1 VKWRVLG
8 IIAMAVLYANTSS
21 AAGNGDRY
29 VGAPFATR
37 APVIAQHGMAATM
50 QPLASQIALDVL
62 KKGGTAVDAA
72 IAANAALGLMEPV
85 SCGIGGDLFAIVWDP
100 KTKHLYGYN
109 GSGRS
114 PKGRTLAD
122 MVRKLEGQSWVPA
135 FGSLSVTVPGTVD
148 GWYALHDKFGKLPMP
163 ELLAPAIAYAREGF
177 PVSQYIAALWA
188 ANMANLSASPEIEE
202 FQNAEHTYLVNDV
215 PPAQGQIFRNPDLAR
230 TYQALQ
236 QGGRDAFYKGGLA
249 KTMDAYFQRI
259 GGDLRY
265 EDFAAHRGE
274 WVDPISVNYRGYDV
288 YELPPNGQGAAVL
301 EMLKILEGYD
311 LKKMGP
317 GSADALHVMIEA
329 KRLAYEDLAKYF
341 GDPDFAKV
349 PVKTLI
355 SAEYAKARRAQ
366 IHMDRANP
374 DIGPGEAMLV
384 KGDTTYLTI
393 ADKDGM
399 MVSLIQ
405 SNYVDLGSGLVPDG
419 LGFMFHDRGAL
430 FSLDPRSP
438 NVYAPGKRPFH
449 TIIPGFVMKDGEPWL
464 SFGLMGG
471 DMQPQG
477 HVQVLVNMIDFG
489 MNVQEAGDF
498 MRFRHVGGTEVTG
511 QSARGVGLVQI
522 ETGIAPS
529 VRAELAKRG
538 HHLTPGSGGFGGYQA
553 ILWDRKNHAYW
564 GATEMRKD
572 GVAIG
577 Y

>member
-1 VKWRVLG
+1 MNVKLIGMILMVG
-8 IIAMAVLYANTSS
+8 LYSVQS
-21 AAGNGDRY
+21 FAAGNGDRY

-37 APVIAQHGMAATM
+37 APAIAQHGMAATM
-50 QPLASQIALDVL
+50 QPLASQIAIDIL

-114 PKGRTLAD
+114 PKGLTLAALK
-122 MVRKLEGQSWVPA
+122 RKLGERNYMPA

-148 GWYALHDKFGKLPMP
+148 GWYALHDKFGKLPMAD
-163 ELLAPAIAYAREGF
+163 LLQPAIAYAREGF
-177 PVSQYIAALWA
+177 PVTQYIAALWA
-188 ANMANLSASPEIEE
+188 ANMQGLAFSTDVEE
-202 FQNAEHTYLVNDV
+202 FENAQKTYLINGAAPV
-215 PPAQGQIFRNPDLAR
+215 QGQVFKNPDLAR
-230 TYQALQ
+230 TYQALA
-236 QGGRDAFYKGGLA
+236 QGGRDAFYKGQLA
-249 KTMDAYFQRI
+249 KTMDVYFRRI

-265 EDFAAHRGE
+265 EDFATHKGE
-274 WVDPISVNYRGYDV
+274 WADPISVNYRGYDV
-288 YELPPNGQGAAVL
+288 YEMPPNGQGGAVL
-301 EMLKILEGYD
+301 EMLKILEPYD
-311 LKKMGP
+311 LKKMGA
-317 GSADALHVMIEA
+317 GSADALHLMIEA
-329 KRLAYEDLAKYF
+329 KRLAYEDLAKYY
-341 GDPDFAKV
+341 GDPEFSRIPIKA
-349 PVKTLI
+349 LI
-355 SAEYAKARRAQ
+355 SAEYAKQRRAQ
-366 IHMDRANP
+366 IHMDRVNP
-374 DIGPGEAMLV
+374 NIGPGEAKLV
-384 KGDTTYLTI
+384 KGDTTYLTV

-405 SNYVDLGSGLVPDG
+405 SNYADLGSGLVPDG

-430 FSLDPRSP
+430 FSLDEHSP
-438 NVYAPGKRPFH
+438 NVYAPGKRPFN
-449 TIIPGFVMKDGEPWL
+449 TIIPGFVLKDGEPYL

-498 MRFRHVGGTEVTG
+498 MRFRHIGGTEVTG
-511 QSARGVGLVQI
+511 QAARGVGQVQM
-522 ETGIAPS
+522 ESGITPA
-529 VRAELAKRG
+529 VRSDLLKRG
-538 HHLTPGSGGFGGYQA
+538 HQIVPGAGGFGGYNA
-553 ILWDRKNHAYW
+553 ILRDKKNGVYW